1 MSYSR
6 IDSRLDMLK
15 WNMEDETRMMNEARE
30 KMKLLADREDFEV
43 AQFAPQYARQF
54 AEAFEAFKRNRE
66 EFLILEKIR
75 EEQK

>member
-15 WNMEDETRMMNEARE
+15 WKMEDETLAMNKARM
-30 KMKLLADREDFEV
+30 KMKLLADGEDFEF
-43 AQFAPQYARQF
+43 AQFAMQYAREF

-66 EFLILEKIR
+66 EFLMLEKIK
-75 EEQK
+75 EE